1 MNITENLSWG
11 VGKLESLNGKT
22 GLGRHKPKWQKPCYK
37 ISIDESEVKLTVT
50 LTPIGVLINKMI
62 AGRSVLLQKDTI
74 LEIKNKVY
82 EGILN
87 YLNVAGYPPK
97 ACKDFNI

>member
-1 MNITENLSWG
+1 
-11 VGKLESLNGKT
+11 VGKQESPKRKT
-22 GLGRHKPKWQKPCYK
+22 SLGRHKPKWQKPYNK
-37 ISIDESEVKLTVT
+37 ISIDESEVKFGVT

-82 EGILN
+82 AGILN

-97 ACKDFNI
+97 ACKDFNIKDIIAFTI